1 MEAFLRRQKP
11 QTPDFLQEN
20 QGFAFYQFGGEGEI
34 RTPGTLEYPS
44 ALAINFYGRSCFFSL
59 AKPCLMWP
67 AFSPSV

>member
-34 RTPGTLEYPS
+34 RTFITSGVYKV
-44 ALAINFYGRSCFFSL
+44 RFST
-59 AKPCLMWP
+59 
-67 AFSPSV
+67 